1 MTRRW
6 LERLASPAWW
16 PIDRK
21 AKKFVVVPRGPHAQT
36 ASLPLT
42 VIIRNIL
49 ELASTAKEARH
60 IIKASKVSVDG
71 RPMRDVKYGVGP
83 MDIIDISGVGT
94 WRAVP
99 GRRLWL
105 VKIGGADSKL
115 KLCRIIGKRNV
126 RGGKL
131 QLSLHDGR
139 NMLSDMKCAVNDTL
153 MIELPEQKVVE
164 HFKFEPGV
172 PVLVTKG
179 GRAGSIARLD
189 KIERQLDRVWLT
201 IGDKKFEAPID
212 AAFVVGKEQP
222 AVKLSE

>member
-6 LERLASPAWW
+6 LKRLASPAWW

-21 AKKFVVVPRGPHAQT
+21 AKKFVVIPRGPHAQD

-60 IIKASKVSVDG
+60 IIKAAKISVDG
-71 RPMRDVKYGVGP
+71 RKRRDVKYGVGP
-83 MDIIDISGVGT
+83 MDIIGIDGVGT

-105 VKIGGADSKL
+105 VKTTDADSKL
-115 KLCRIIGKRNV
+115 KLCRVIGKRNV
-126 RGGKL
+126 RGNKL
-131 QLSLHDGR
+131 QVSLHDGR
-139 NMLSDMKCAVNDTL
+139 NMLADVKCSVNDTL
-153 MIELPEQKVVE
+153 MLEVREQKVVE
-164 HFKFEPGV
+164 HFKFEPGAV
-172 PVLVTKG
+172 VLVTKG
-179 GRAGSIARLD
+179 NRAGSIARLE
-189 KIERQLDRVWLT
+189 KIERRLNRVWFT
-201 IGDKKFEAPID
+201 MGDTKFEAPID
-212 AAFVVGKEQP
+212 AAFVVGNEKP